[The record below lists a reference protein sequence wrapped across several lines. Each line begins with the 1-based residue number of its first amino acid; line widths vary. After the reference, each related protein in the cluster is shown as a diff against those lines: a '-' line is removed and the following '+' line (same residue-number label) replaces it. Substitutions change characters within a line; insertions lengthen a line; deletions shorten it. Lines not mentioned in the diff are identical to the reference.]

1 MKFYN
6 KFLYLNVKKIKYLDM
21 NKINKFLQLA
31 SLIAK
36 FSTVNTDKG
45 QLTATDE
52 IAEGVEV
59 YIKDETS
66 GEFIAAPDGDYE
78 TEESIITVKDGKVEK
93 IEAKNAESNEA
104 KEATQETTTETMNEE
119 FARKMRFAEE
129 SYNDLMQKIHNAIG
143 EDNYVVDAGDGWAVI
158 VVYKDDTEKTYRY
171 TYSLDAEGN
180 VILGE
185 RVEVYPRYVTD
196 EEAKQL
202 DFAEQAPADEQAPAE
217 DPKDVQIKDLETKI
231 TELEGLLQDRD
242 AVIEELTAKIKEL
255 EDKAQAPV
263 EEPVKMSATIR
274 TQCYSEKDI
283 PALKYFK

>member
-1 MKFYN
+1 
-6 KFLYLNVKKIKYLDM
+6 M

-36 FSTVNTDKG
+36 FSTVDTDKG

-52 IAEGVEV
+52 ITEGVEV

-93 IEAKNAESNEA
+93 IEQ
-104 KEATQETTTETMNEE
+104 KETTTEPTTETMNEE
-119 FARKMRFAEE
+119 FSKKVQLAEQ
-129 SYNDLMQKIHNAIG
+129 SYNNLMKKIHNAIG
-143 EDNYVVDAGDGWAVI
+143 EENYVVDAGDGWAV
-158 VVYKDDTEKTYRY
+158 VVIYEHDTEKSYRY

-180 VILGE
+180 VILGA

-202 DFAEQAPADEQAPAE
+202 NFEEQVPVDEEAQPDE
-217 DPKDVQIKDLETKI
+217 KDEKITELENKI

-255 EDKAQAPV
+255 EDKSNAPV
-263 EEPVKMSATIR
+263 AKPVEMKATARI
-274 TQCYSEKDI
+274 QGYSEKDI

>member
-1 MKFYN
+1 MLKKYN
-6 KFLYLNVKKIKYLDM
+6 IDIMNISKFLR
-21 NKINKFLQLA
+21 LA

-36 FSTVNTDKG
+36 LNKVETDKG
-45 QLTATDE
+45 ILTTADE
-52 IAEGVEV
+52 ISEGVEV
-59 YIKDETS
+59 YIEDEN
-66 GEFIAAPDGDYE
+66 GEFIAAPDDVYE
-78 TEESIITVKDGKVEK
+78 TETQLITVKDGKVEK
-93 IEAKNAESNEA
+93 IEAK
-104 KEATQETTTETMNEE
+104 EATTEPTTETMNDE
-119 FARKMRFAEE
+119 FSKKVQLAEQ

-143 EDNYVVDAGDGWAVI
+143 EDNYVIDAGDGWAVI

-171 TYSLDAEGN
+171 TYSLDAQGN

-185 RVEVYPRYVTD
+185 RVEVYPRYVTE

-202 DFAEQAPADEQAPAE
+202 NFEEQAPADVQE
-217 DPKDVQIKDLETKI
+217 DPKDAQIKELETKI

-263 EEPVKMSATIR
+263 EEPVKMSSTVR

>member
-1 MKFYN
+1 
-6 KFLYLNVKKIKYLDM
+6 M

-59 YIKDETS
+59 YIKDATS
-66 GEFIAAPDGDYE
+66 GEFVAAPDGDYE

-93 IEAKNAESNEA
+93 IEQKGE
-104 KEATQETTTETMNEE
+104 TETTTEPTETMNEE
-119 FARKMRFAEE
+119 FSKKVQLAEQ

-143 EDNYVVDAGDGWAVI
+143 EDNYVVDAGDGWAV
-158 VVYKDDTEKTYRY
+158 VVIYENDTEKSYRY

-180 VILGE
+180 VILGD

-202 DFAEQAPADEQAPAE
+202 DFEEQVPADEEAPAE
-217 DPKDVQIKDLETKI
+217 DPKDVQIKELETKI

-255 EDKAQAPV
+255 EDAAQAPV
-263 EEPVKMSATIR
+263 EEPVKMSATVR
-274 TQCYSEKDI
+274 NAVNKENS
-283 PALKYFK
+283 ALKYFK

>member
-1 MKFYN
+1 
-6 KFLYLNVKKIKYLDM
+6 M

-36 FSTVNTDKG
+36 FSTVDTDKG

-66 GEFIAAPDGDYE
+66 GEFVAAPDGDYE

-93 IEAKNAESNEA
+93 IEAK
-104 KEATQETTTETMNEE
+104 ETTTEPATETMNEE

-158 VVYKDDTEKTYRY
+158 VIYENDTEKTYRY

-180 VILGE
+180 VILGD
-185 RVEVYPRYVTD
+185 RVEVHPRYVTD
-196 EEAKQL
+196 EEAKSLQ
-202 DFAEQAPADEQAPAE
+202 FADENPDDANAE
-217 DPKDVQIKDLETKI
+217 SNEAKDAQIKELETKI

-255 EDKAQAPV
+255 EDKTTTPV
-263 EEPVKMSATIR
+263 EEPVKMK
-274 TQCYSEKDI
+274 TQVRDSN
-283 PALKYFK
+283 PALKYFQ

>member
-1 MKFYN
+1 
-6 KFLYLNVKKIKYLDM
+6 M

-93 IEAKNAESNEA
+93 IEAKEVTEEPA
-104 KEATQETTTETMNEE
+104 TETMNEE

-143 EDNYVVDAGDGWAVI
+143 EDNYVVDAGDGWAV
-158 VVYKDDTEKTYRY
+158 VVIYENDTEKAYRY

-180 VILGE
+180 VILGD

-202 DFAEQAPADEQAPAE
+202 DFAEQAPADEQAEPDE
-217 DPKDVQIKDLETKI
+217 KDEKIKELENKI
-231 TELEGLLQDRD
+231 TELESLLQDRD
-242 AVIEELTAKIKEL
+242 AIISELTEKIKEL

-263 EEPVKMSATIR
+263 AKPVEMKATARI
-274 TQCYSEKDI
+274 QGYSEKDI

>member
-1 MKFYN
+1 MN
-6 KFLYLNVKKIKYLDM
+6 ISKFLR
-21 NKINKFLQLA
+21 LA

-36 FSTVNTDKG
+36 LNKVETDKG
-45 QLTATDE
+45 ILTAADE

-59 YIKDETS
+59 YIEDEN
-66 GEFIAAPDGDYE
+66 GEFVAAPDGDYE

-104 KEATQETTTETMNEE
+104 KEATQETTNETMNEE
-119 FARKMRFAEE
+119 FSKKVQLAEQ
-129 SYNDLMQKIHNAIG
+129 SYNDLTQKIHNAIG

-202 DFAEQAPADEQAPAE
+202 DFAEQAPTEQAE
-217 DPKDVQIKDLETKI
+217 DPKDAQIKELETKI

-255 EDKAQAPV
+255 EDKAQKPV
-263 EEPVKMSATIR
+263 EEPVKMKATARI
-274 TQCYSEKDI
+274 QGYSEKDI

>member
-1 MKFYN
+1 
-6 KFLYLNVKKIKYLDM
+6 M

-78 TEESIITVKDGKVEK
+78 TEDTIITVKDGKVEK
-93 IEAKNAESNEA
+93 IEQKGE
-104 KEATQETTTETMNEE
+104 TETTKEPTDETMNEE
-119 FARKMRFAEE
+119 FSKKVQLAEQ
-129 SYNDLMQKIHNAIG
+129 SYNNLMQKIHNAIG
-143 EDNYVVDAGDGWAVI
+143 EDNYVIDAGDGWAV
-158 VVYKDDTEKTYRY
+158 VVIYEHDTEKSYRY

-180 VILGE
+180 VILGA

-202 DFAEQAPADEQAPAE
+202 DFEEQAPVE

-242 AVIEELTAKIKEL
+242 AVIEELTTKIKEL

-263 EEPVKMSATIR
+263 EEPVKMSATVR
-274 TQCYSEKDI
+274 NASNKENS
-283 PALKYFK
+283 ALKYFK

>member
-1 MKFYN
+1 MN
-6 KFLYLNVKKIKYLDM
+6 ISKFLR
-21 NKINKFLQLA
+21 LA

-36 FSTVNTDKG
+36 LNKVETDKG
-45 QLTATDE
+45 ILTAADE

-59 YIKDETS
+59 YIEDEN

-78 TEESIITVKDGKVEK
+78 TEDTIITVKDGKVEK
-93 IEAKNAESNEA
+93 IEQKGE
-104 KEATQETTTETMNEE
+104 TETTKEPADETMNEE
-119 FARKMRFAEE
+119 FSKKVQLAEQ
-129 SYNDLMQKIHNAIG
+129 SYNNLMQKIHNAIG
-143 EDNYVVDAGDGWAVI
+143 EDNYVIDAGDGWAV
-158 VVYKDDTEKTYRY
+158 VVIYEHDTEKSYRY

-180 VILGE
+180 VILGA

-202 DFAEQAPADEQAPAE
+202 DFEEQAPVD
-217 DPKDVQIKDLETKI
+217 DTKDVQIKDLETKI

-242 AVIEELTAKIKEL
+242 AVIEELTSKIKEL

-263 EEPVKMSATIR
+263 EEPVKMSATVR

>member
-1 MKFYN
+1 MKFFD

-36 FSTVNTDKG
+36 FSTVETNKG
-45 QLTATDE
+45 TLTATDE

-66 GEFIAAPDGDYE
+66 GEFVAAPDDVYE
-78 TEESIITVKDGKVEK
+78 TETQLITVKDGKVEK
-93 IEAKNAESNEA
+93 IEAK
-104 KEATQETTTETMNEE
+104 ETTPEPTDETMNEE
-119 FARKMRFAEE
+119 FSKKVQLAEQ
-129 SYNDLMQKIHNAIG
+129 SYNDLMQKIHNAVG

-171 TYSLDAEGN
+171 TYSLDAQGN

-202 DFAEQAPADEQAPAE
+202 DFEEQAPADEEAPAE
-217 DPKDVQIKDLETKI
+217 DPKDTQIKELETKI

-242 AVIEELTAKIKEL
+242 AVIEELTTKIKEL

-263 EEPVKMSATIR
+263 EEPVKMSAIVR
-274 TQCYSEKDI
+274 NAASKENS
-283 PALKYFK
+283 ALKYFK

>member
-1 MKFYN
+1 MN
-6 KFLYLNVKKIKYLDM
+6 ISKFLR
-21 NKINKFLQLA
+21 LA

-36 FSTVNTDKG
+36 LNKVETDKG
-45 QLTATDE
+45 TLTASDE
-52 IAEGVEV
+52 ITEGVEV
-59 YIKDETS
+59 YIEDEN
-66 GEFIAAPDGDYE
+66 GEFVAAPDDVYE
-78 TEESIITVKDGKVEK
+78 TETQIITVKDGKVEK
-93 IEAKNAESNEA
+93 IEAK
-104 KEATQETTTETMNEE
+104 ETTPEPTTETMNEE
-119 FARKMRFAEE
+119 FASKMRFAEE

-143 EDNYVVDAGDGWAVI
+143 EDNYVIDAGDGWAVI

-202 DFAEQAPADEQAPAE
+202 DFAEQAPADEQTQPDE
-217 DPKDVQIKDLETKI
+217 KDEKIKELETKI

-263 EEPVKMSATIR
+263 EEPVKMSATVR
-274 TQCYSEKDI
+274 NAASKENS
-283 PALKYFK
+283 ALKYFK

>member
-1 MKFYN
+1 
-6 KFLYLNVKKIKYLDM
+6 M

-66 GEFIAAPDGDYE
+66 GEFVAAPDGDYE
-78 TEESIITVKDGKVEK
+78 TEETIITVKDGKVEK
-93 IEAKNAESNEA
+93 IEQKGE
-104 KEATQETTTETMNEE
+104 TETTKEPADETMNEE
-119 FARKMRFAEE
+119 FSKKVQLAEQ
-129 SYNDLMQKIHNAIG
+129 SYNNLMQKIHNAIG
-143 EDNYVVDAGDGWAVI
+143 EDNYVIDAGDGWAV
-158 VVYKDDTEKTYRY
+158 VVIYEHDTEKSYRY

-180 VILGE
+180 VILGA

-202 DFAEQAPADEQAPAE
+202 DFEEQAPVDEEAAAE
-217 DPKDVQIKDLETKI
+217 DTKDAQIKELETKI

-242 AVIEELTAKIKEL
+242 AVIEELTTKIKEL

-263 EEPVKMSATIR
+263 EEPVKMSATVR
-274 TQCYSEKDI
+274 NASNKENS
-283 PALKYFK
+283 ALKYFK

>member
-1 MKFYN
+1 
-6 KFLYLNVKKIKYLDM
+6 M

-36 FSTVNTDKG
+36 FSTVDTDKG

-66 GEFIAAPDGDYE
+66 GEFVAAPDGDYE

-93 IEAKNAESNEA
+93 IEAKE
-104 KEATQETTTETMNEE
+104 TTPETTTETMNEE

-143 EDNYVVDAGDGWAVI
+143 EDNYVVDAGDGWAVV

-171 TYSLDAEGN
+171 TYSLDAQGN

-185 RVEVYPRYVTD
+185 RVEVSPRYVTE

-202 DFAEQAPADEQAPAE
+202 NFEEQAPADVQEE
-217 DPKDVQIKDLETKI
+217 DPKDVQIKELETKI

-263 EEPVKMSATIR
+263 EEPVKMKATARI
-274 TQCYSEKDI
+274 QGYSEKDI

>member
-1 MKFYN
+1 
-6 KFLYLNVKKIKYLDM
+6 M

-36 FSTVNTDKG
+36 FSTVDTDKG

-78 TEESIITVKDGKVEK
+78 TETQLITVKDGKVEK

-104 KEATQETTTETMNEE
+104 KEVTEEPATETMNEE
-119 FARKMRFAEE
+119 FASKMRFAEE

-143 EDNYVVDAGDGWAVI
+143 EDNYVVDAGDGWAV
-158 VVYKDDTEKTYRY
+158 VVIYENDTEKTYRY
-171 TYSLDAEGN
+171 TYSLDAQGN

-185 RVEVYPRYVTD
+185 RVEVYPRYVTE

-202 DFAEQAPADEQAPAE
+202 NFEEQAPADVQEE
-217 DPKDVQIKDLETKI
+217 DPKDAQIKELETKI

-255 EDKAQAPV
+255 EDENKQPV
-263 EEPVKMSATIR
+263 AEPVKMSATVRI
-274 TQCYSEKDI
+274 QGYSEKDI

>member
-1 MKFYN
+1 MKFFD

-78 TEESIITVKDGKVEK
+78 TETQLITVKDGKVEK
-93 IEAKNAESNEA
+93 IED
-104 KEATQETTTETMNEE
+104 KEVTPEPTETMNEE
-119 FARKMRFAEE
+119 FARKMRFYDE
-129 SYNDLMQKIHNAIG
+129 SYNDLMQKIAKAVGENA
-143 EDNYVVDAGDGWAVI
+143 YVIEAGDGWAI
-158 VVYKDDTEKTYRY
+158 VSIWDDDEGEKFYRY
-171 TYSLDAEGN
+171 TYSLDAENN
-180 VILGE
+180 VILGDRE
-185 RVEVYPRYVTD
+185 AVHPRFVTD

-202 DFAEQAPADEQAPAE
+202 DFAEQAPVDEQAQPDEKDEKIKELE
-217 DPKDVQIKDLETKI
+217 DKI
-231 TELEGLLQDRD
+231 IELEGLLQDRD
-242 AVIEELTAKIKEL
+242 AIISELTEKIKEL
-255 EDKAQAPV
+255 QDEKAAPV
-263 EEPVKMSATIR
+263 EESVKMSATVL

>member
-1 MKFYN
+1 MKFFD

-66 GEFIAAPDGDYE
+66 GEFVAAPDGDYE

-93 IEAKNAESNEA
+93 IEAK
-104 KEATQETTTETMNEE
+104 EATQEPTTETMNEE
-119 FARKMRFAEE
+119 FSKKVQLAEQ

-143 EDNYVVDAGDGWAVI
+143 EDNYVVDAGDGWAV
-158 VVYKDDTEKTYRY
+158 VVIYENDTEKTYRY
-171 TYSLDAEGN
+171 TYSLDAEGQI
-180 VILGE
+180 VLGD

-202 DFAEQAPADEQAPAE
+202 DFAEQAPTDEQAQPDE
-217 DPKDVQIKDLETKI
+217 KDEKIKELENKI

-255 EDKAQAPV
+255 QDEKAAPV
-263 EEPVKMSATIR
+263 EEPVKMSATIAR
-274 TQCYSEKDI
+274 IQGYSEKDI

>member
-1 MKFYN
+1 
-6 KFLYLNVKKIKYLDM
+6 M

-59 YIKDETS
+59 YIKDDTS
-66 GEFIAAPDGDYE
+66 GEFVAAPDGDYE

-93 IEAKNAESNEA
+93 IEAKEA
-104 KEATQETTTETMNEE
+104 PA
-119 FARKMRFAEE
+119 
-129 SYNDLMQKIHNAIG
+129 
-143 EDNYVVDAGDGWAVI
+143 
-158 VVYKDDTEKTYRY
+158 
-171 TYSLDAEGN
+171 
-180 VILGE
+180 
-185 RVEVYPRYVTD
+185 D

-202 DFAEQAPADEQAPAE
+202 DFAEQAPTDEQAE
-217 DPKDVQIKDLETKI
+217 DPKDAQIKELETKI

-263 EEPVKMSATIR
+263 EEPVKMSATVR

>member
-1 MKFYN
+1 MLKKYN
-6 KFLYLNVKKIKYLDM
+6 IDIMNISKFLR
-21 NKINKFLQLA
+21 LA

-36 FSTVNTDKG
+36 LNKVETDKG
-45 QLTATDE
+45 TLTAPDE

-59 YIKDETS
+59 YIEDEN
-66 GEFIAAPDGDYE
+66 GEFIAAPDAVYE
-78 TEESIITVKDGKVEK
+78 TETQLITVKDGKVEK
-93 IEAKNAESNEA
+93 IEAKE
-104 KEATQETTTETMNEE
+104 TTTETTTETMNEE

-171 TYSLDAEGN
+171 TYSSDAEGN

-202 DFAEQAPADEQAPAE
+202 DFEEQVPTDEQAE
-217 DPKDVQIKDLETKI
+217 DPKDAQIKELETKI

-263 EEPVKMSATIR
+263 EEPVKMSATVR

>member
-1 MKFYN
+1 
-6 KFLYLNVKKIKYLDM
+6 M

-36 FSTVNTDKG
+36 FSTVDTDKG

-93 IEAKNAESNEA
+93 IED
-104 KEATQETTTETMNEE
+104 KEVTTEPTTETMNEE
-119 FARKMRFAEE
+119 FDRKMRFAEE

-143 EDNYVVDAGDGWAVI
+143 EDNYVIDAGDGWAI
-158 VVYKDDTEKTYRY
+158 VSIWNEDEGEKFYRY

-185 RVEVYPRYVTD
+185 RVEVYKRYVTD

-202 DFAEQAPADEQAPAE
+202 DFAEQAPADEQAE
-217 DPKDVQIKDLETKI
+217 DPKDAQIKELETKI

-263 EEPVKMSATIR
+263 EEPVKMSATARI
-274 TQCYSEKDI
+274 QCYSEKDI

>member
-1 MKFYN
+1 
-6 KFLYLNVKKIKYLDM
+6 M

-104 KEATQETTTETMNEE
+104 KEVTEEPATETMNEE
-119 FARKMRFAEE
+119 FSKKVQLAEQ

-171 TYSLDAEGN
+171 TYSLDAQGN

-202 DFAEQAPADEQAPAE
+202 DFAEEAPADEQAE
-217 DPKDVQIKDLETKI
+217 DPKDAQIKELETKI

-263 EEPVKMSATIR
+263 EEPVKMSATVR

>member
-1 MKFYN
+1 
-6 KFLYLNVKKIKYLDM
+6 M

-36 FSTVNTDKG
+36 FSTVDTDKG

-59 YIKDETS
+59 YIKDATS

-93 IEAKNAESNEA
+93 IEAKGETET
-104 KEATQETTTETMNEE
+104 TQETTETMNEE
-119 FARKMRFAEE
+119 FASKMRFAED
-129 SYNDLMQKIHNAIG
+129 SYNNLMKKIHNAIG
-143 EDNYVVDAGDGWAVI
+143 EDNYVVDAGDGWAVVAI
-158 VVYKDDTEKTYRY
+158 YEHDTEKSYRY

-180 VILGE
+180 VILGD

-202 DFAEQAPADEQAPAE
+202 DFAEQAPADEQAEPDE
-217 DPKDVQIKDLETKI
+217 KDEKIKELENKI
-231 TELEGLLQDRD
+231 TELESLLQDRD
-242 AVIEELTAKIKEL
+242 AIISELTEKIKEL
-255 EDKAQAPV
+255 EDKSNAPV
-263 EEPVKMSATIR
+263 EEPVKMSATVR

>member
-1 MKFYN
+1 MLKKYN
-6 KFLYLNVKKIKYLDM
+6 IDIMNISKFLR
-21 NKINKFLQLA
+21 LA

-36 FSTVNTDKG
+36 LNKVETDKG
-45 QLTATDE
+45 ILTAADE

-59 YIKDETS
+59 YIEDEN

-78 TEESIITVKDGKVEK
+78 TETQLITVKDGKVEK
-93 IEAKNAESNEA
+93 IEDKNAESNEA
-104 KEATQETTTETMNEE
+104 KEVTQEPATETMNEE

-129 SYNDLMQKIHNAIG
+129 SYNDLMQKIHNAVG

-202 DFAEQAPADEQAPAE
+202 DFEEQAPADEQVE
-217 DPKDVQIKDLETKI
+217 DPKDAQIKELETKI

-255 EDKAQAPV
+255 EEKSQAPV
-263 EEPVKMSATIR
+263 EEPVKMSATVSI
-274 TQCYSEKDI
+274 QGYSEKDI

>member
-1 MKFYN
+1 MKFFD

-93 IEAKNAESNEA
+93 IEAK
-104 KEATQETTTETMNEE
+104 EATQETTTETMNEE
-119 FARKMRFAEE
+119 FSKKVQLAEQ

-143 EDNYVVDAGDGWAVI
+143 EDNYVIDAGDGWAVI

-202 DFAEQAPADEQAPAE
+202 DFAEQAPADEQAE
-217 DPKDVQIKDLETKI
+217 DPKDAQIKELETKI

-263 EEPVKMSATIR
+263 EEPVKMSATVR
-274 TQCYSEKDI
+274 NAASKENS
-283 PALKYFK
+283 ALKYFK